1 MFYNDATWEIEAFAM
16 KRAFLLLGLAL
27 AGIAFACGDSD
38 GLAFE
43 DVRTH
48 ALAALSRPGQV
59 YHGTQTGEEAGQTF
73 TSQVWVD
80 LERDVARVQKG
91 EDWLRIFHEGK
102 IAELSPD
109 GRFQDGD
116 VSEVPGLVKTA
127 ALSLD
132 HIAVLFAADS
142 ESPQVKA
149 AKVQGMPA
157 TLVQVVRPYRG
168 DYEGTVT
175 WRLYLD
181 ESFLPLR
188 VDYHAAISGAPDRD
202 WSMQVENEF
211 VEEGS
216 LPQDFFSPEAVR
228 ALEVTPADDIA
239 RAAEGGLKAYWLGEQ
254 FEEMALEDARVD
266 EFDGIRVLNITYRGG
281 GSGPEGPGFGV
292 SISEYTADDWERR
305 MANLDRTPWWEQ
317 PTVIKTQVTVQGTP
331 ATLYEDPYSLP
342 PLNVGPE
349 GKPSYWMLV
358 APLGDTVVEI
368 LPNVGDLAS
377 NPYVDNPEAL
387 LRLANSMQPFERPPE

>member
-1 MFYNDATWEIEAFAM
+1 M

-43 DVRTH
+43 DVRTY

-59 YHGTQTGEEAGQTF
+59 YHGTQTGEEAGEAF
-73 TSQVWVD
+73 TSQVWLD

-102 IAELSPD
+102 IAELSGD
-109 GRFQDGD
+109 GRFQDTD

-127 ALSLD
+127 ALSVD

-142 ESPQVKA
+142 ESAQVKA
-149 AKVQGMPA
+149 AKMQGMPA

-168 DYEGTVT
+168 DYEGTTT

-188 VDYHAAISGAPDRD
+188 VDYHNAISGAPDRD

-211 VEEGS
+211 VAQGS

-239 RAAEGGLKAYWLGEQ
+239 RAAEGGLEPYWLGEQ
-254 FEEMALEDARVD
+254 FEEMALEDARVN
-266 EFDGIRVLNITYRGG
+266 EFDGIPVLDMTYRA
-281 GSGPEGPGFGV
+281 GPAGAEGPGFGV
-292 SISEYTADDWERR
+292 SISEYTRDDWDSR
-305 MANLDRTPWWEQ
+305 MATLGRTPWWQ
-317 PTVIKTQVTVQGTP
+317 QATVIKTRVIVQGTE
-331 ATLYEDPYSLP
+331 ATLYEDPFGLP

-349 GKPSYWMLV
+349 AKPSYWMLV
-358 APLGDTVVEI
+358 AHLGDTVVEI
-368 LPNVGDLAS
+368 LPNVGDPAT

-387 LRLANSMQPFERPPE
+387 LRLANSMRPFERPPE